1 MEEIIML
8 IEKEMY
14 KDNLEEITNDFNK
27 ENEKIIENI
36 LNLI

>member
-14 KDNLEEITNDFNK
+14 KDNLEEITNDFNE
-27 ENEKIIENI
+27 ENEKIIEDI

>member
-36 LNLI
+36 LNLR